1 MMAEEKISQI
11 GTFIAFFGLLITG
24 LLIGVGMAQ
33 NSLFKV
39 IVAAPIA
46 VISTHYAVKIIE
58 LMKEKGL
65 MK

>member
-1 MMAEEKISQI
+1 MMVKEKISKI

-46 VISTHYAVKIIE
+46 VISTHYSVKIIE
-58 LMKEKGL
+58 LMKEKEL